1 MKQFKHRLVLNAEQ
15 ISNLIDKAASN
26 LRETLGDEEVT
37 AVPIMG
43 GAMIFAADL
52 VRRLSD
58 KMIIEF
64 MSIQTYG
71 DATSPQS
78 SPKIS
83 WAPKKENIENR
94 HILLID
100 DILDTGRTMLFA
112 REFLLNK
119 MKASQVT
126 IVVLINKHV
135 RRAVNINPE
144 TSIIDIHEDL
154 FLVGFGLDYQGRYR
168 NIPDLI
174 ALELGKDGEP
184 LFVKQ

>member
-1 MKQFKHRLVLNAEQ
+1 MKQFKHRLILNAKQ
-15 ISNLIDKAASN
+15 IASSIDEATSS
-26 LRETLGDEEVT
+26 LRGILGNEEIT

-52 VRRLSD
+52 VRRLPD
-58 KMIIEF
+58 TMIIDF

-78 SPKIS
+78 APKVS
-83 WAPKKENIENR
+83 WIPKKENIENR

-112 REFLLNK
+112 REFLLNE
-119 MKASQVT
+119 MGASRVT
-126 IVVLINKHV
+126 IVVLINKSV
-135 RRAVNINPE
+135 RRVVNIEPDI
-144 TSIIDIHEDL
+144 SIIDIEDDL

-168 NIPDLI
+168 NIPDLF
-174 ALELGKDGEP
+174 ALELGSDGMP
-184 LFVKQ
+184 IFLK